1 MVKGRERAMERKD
14 RENVDTRQ
22 RVLEAAG
29 TLFATRGFHET
40 TTLDICR
47 LARANGA
54 AVNYHF
60 QTKENLYVHVWRH
73 AFERSLVAHPP
84 DGGVSSCASAEAR
97 LRGRI
102 RALVERMLDPAS
114 IDLDIVGMEMTHPTG
129 LLCEVIHRCVEPLYQ
144 GITDHVREL
153 LGGGAAEQE
162 VALCAMSVH
171 AQCFTVH
178 RERRNLRVGARG
190 APPPPPWA
198 GVGASALAEHICRFS
213 LAGIR
218 NLRKQAASAAARKGE
233 P

>member
-1 MVKGRERAMERKD
+1 MERRD
-14 RENVDTRQ
+14 REGVDTR
-22 RVLEAAG
+22 RRLLEAAG
-29 TLFATRGFHET
+29 PLFATRGFHKA

-60 QTKENLYVHVWRH
+60 QSKENLYVNVWRH
-73 AFERSLVAHPP
+73 AFERSLAAHPP
-84 DGGVSSCASAEAR
+84 DGGVPSGASAEAR

-114 IDLDIVGMEMTHPTG
+114 IDLDIAGMEMTQPTG
-129 LLCEVIHRCVEPLYQ
+129 LLCEVIRRCVDPLYQ

-153 LGGGAAEQE
+153 LGGAVAERD

-171 AQCFTVH
+171 AQCFTIH
-178 RERRNLRVGARG
+178 RERRNLRAAAARG
-190 APPPPPWA
+190 APPPWA
-198 GVGASALAEHICRFS
+198 GAGAAALAEHIFRFS

-218 NLRKQAASAAARKGE
+218 NLRRQAASAAARKGA